1 MLPDRMTTFS
11 DAYVFIMAGGSGER
25 FWPMSRRKTPKH
37 LLRLFS
43 DVTLVEETVRRVSG
57 LVPPE
62 NIFILTN
69 EAQLEGTRAAVK
81 SVPPAQVLAEPAK
94 RDTGPAAT
102 LATALVHSRNP
113 KGVLALLPAD
123 ALIEDH
129 ATFRR
134 QLGEAIERADET
146 ALLTVAIKPAYPATG
161 FGYLEM
167 DEQLPLGSGGSTFR
181 RVGRFV
187 EKPDLATA
195 TDYVASGHFAWN
207 AGMFVWR
214 AGAFLAETEKHVP
227 EYAEFIRTFPKGKDA
242 AGFIAEKFP
251 HLPKISVDYAIMERA
266 SRVIAIKAEF
276 DWDDVGTWT
285 ALPAHLS
292 QDALGNT
299 LRGKVAQI
307 ESHNNIAISN
317 GRLIALCGVKDLVV
331 VETPDAIL
339 VCHKDVVQD
348 VKKLQPQ
355 LPDDV
360 L

>member
-1 MLPDRMTTFS
+1 
-11 DAYVFIMAGGSGER
+11 
-25 FWPMSRRKTPKH
+25 
-37 LLRLFS
+37 
-43 DVTLVEETVRRVSG
+43 
-57 LVPPE
+57 
-62 NIFILTN
+62 
-69 EAQLEGTRAAVK
+69 
-81 SVPPAQVLAEPAK
+81 
-94 RDTGPAAT
+94 
-102 LATALVHSRNP
+102 
-113 KGVLALLPAD
+113 VLALLPAD

-134 QLGEAIERADET
+134 QLGEALERVDE
-146 ALLTVAIKPAYPATG
+146 ASLLTFAIKPSYPATG

-167 DEQLPLGSGGSTFR
+167 DEQLPLGPAGSTFR
-181 RVGRFV
+181 RVSRFV
-187 EKPDLATA
+187 EKPDLDTA

-214 AGAFLAETEKHVP
+214 AEAFLAEAGKHAP
-227 EYAEFIRTFPKGKDA
+227 EYAAFIREFPEGEKA
-242 AGFIAEKFP
+242 AAFIAEKFP

-266 SRVIAIKAEF
+266 ARVIAIKAEF

-307 ESHNNIAISN
+307 ESHGNIVVSN
-317 GRLIALCGVKDLVV
+317 GRLVALCGVRDLVV

-339 VCHKDVVQD
+339 VCHKDTVQD

-355 LPDDV
+355 LPDEV